1 MFKVWEWKKVKPSQ
15 MADKIRDRVSSEV
28 ASKDKGLGGR
38 RNTQHQEKNTYIDKQ
53 EKNTKLLNK
62 EIQRKN
68 KYKNFDE

>member
-1 MFKVWEWKKVKPSQ
+1 

-28 ASKDKGLGGR
+28 ASKDKGLGAKR
-38 RNTQHQEKNTYIDKQ
+38 SSLHDKKEHTSFVDKQ

-68 KYKNFDE
+68 KFKNFDD